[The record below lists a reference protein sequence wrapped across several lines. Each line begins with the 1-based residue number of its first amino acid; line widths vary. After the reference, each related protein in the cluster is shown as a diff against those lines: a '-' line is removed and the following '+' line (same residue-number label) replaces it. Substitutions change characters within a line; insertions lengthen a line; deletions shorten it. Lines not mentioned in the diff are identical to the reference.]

1 MEYKNKV
8 DMILRQTN
16 YTENEITDK
25 LKTMQPIE
33 IIREYMNICNKTIIK
48 KSNNQQ
54 KFIEIRDFMNNVS
67 YKKIQR

>member
-25 LKTMQPIE
+25 LKTMQPLE
-33 IIREYMNICNKTIIK
+33 IIREYMNICNKTHTE

-54 KFIEIRDFMNNVS
+54 KFTEIRGFMNNVS